1 MEVYK
6 LANGLRYRNIEI
18 VYRIFSDKKLLTLFI
33 NDFFDFIGRDIH
45 VSLNDVLKFELPR
58 DCHEVQEL
66 CNIILTFDGVDRIT
80 LTMAGRYRFD
90 MRNVKIKHLV
100 WKEWGWMWT

>member
-1 MEVYK
+1 MISLEVYK

-18 VYRIFSDKKLLTLFI
+18 VYRVFSDKKLLTLFI
-33 NDFFDFIGRDIH
+33 NDLFDFIGKGIH
-45 VSLNDVLKFELPR
+45 VTLNDVSKLELPR

-66 CNIILTFDGVDRIT
+66 CNIILTFDGIDHMT

-90 MRNVKIKHLV
+90 MSNVKVKHLV
-100 WKEWGWMWT
+100 

>member
-6 LANGLRYRNIEI
+6 LANGLRYSNIEF

-33 NDFFDFIGRDIH
+33 NDFFDFIGKGIH
-45 VSLNDVLKFELPR
+45 VYISDVSKFELPR

-66 CNIILTFDGVDRIT
+66 CNIILTFDGIDHMT

-90 MRNVKIKHLV
+90 MSNIKVKHLV
-100 WKEWGWMWT
+100 

>member
-1 MEVYK
+1 MISLEVYK

-18 VYRIFSDKKLLTLFI
+18 VYRVFSDKKLLTLFI
-33 NDFFDFIGRDIH
+33 NDLFDFIGKGIH
-45 VSLNDVLKFELPR
+45 VTLNNVSKLELPR

-66 CNIILTFDGVDRIT
+66 CNIILTFDGVDHMT

-90 MRNVKIKHLV
+90 MRNVKVKHLV
-100 WKEWGWMWT
+100 

>member
-1 MEVYK
+1 MISLEVYK

-18 VYRIFSDKKLLTLFI
+18 VYRVFSDKKLLTLFI
-33 NDFFDFIGRDIH
+33 NDLFDFIGKGIH
-45 VSLNDVLKFELPR
+45 VTLNEVSKLELPR

-66 CNIILTFDGVDRIT
+66 CNIILTFDGVDHMT

-90 MRNVKIKHLV
+90 MRNVKVTHLV
-100 WKEWGWMWT
+100 

>member
-66 CNIILTFDGVDRIT
+66 CNIILTFDGVDCIT

-90 MRNVKIKHLV
+90 MRNVKIRHLV
-100 WKEWGWMWT
+100 

>member
-18 VYRIFSDKKLLTLFI
+18 VYRVFSDKKLLTLFI
-33 NDFFDFIGRDIH
+33 NDLFDFIGKGIH
-45 VSLNDVLKFELPR
+45 VTLNNVSKLELPR

-66 CNIILTFDGVDRIT
+66 CNIILTFDGVDHMT

-90 MRNVKIKHLV
+90 MRNVKVKHLV
-100 WKEWGWMWT
+100 